1 MGDRIISAKLKEL
14 SRDWA
19 NSSAGEKVEILD
31 LSDPTKKCAL
41 LNDIYPARYSGA
53 GGLLGKNHLQA
64 SLGQHDFGGRRKT
77 VLGEIR
83 AMQVKME
90 LFITVRCLVR

>member
-14 SRDWA
+14 SRNWA

-31 LSDPTKKCAL
+31 LSDPTKQCAL

-53 GGLLGKNHLQA
+53 GGLLGKNHLLVIDFIKTNFPYCF
-64 SLGQHDFGGRRKT
+64 SKFEHFDWLISKLG
-77 VLGEIR
+77 
-83 AMQVKME
+83 MQ
-90 LFITVRCLVR
+90 I